1 MCTTNHPGMA
11 RPGYLIDAPMESIA
25 SVGAVFT
32 RMLAHH
38 REIGLNCEQVMALLD
53 LNREYHSRQVA
64 IQLEFAQISE
74 SLEIKWGRIN
84 DQEIAKRENLLK
96 RHAQLFEEH
105 ERLFFE
111 MARRGHE
118 ILTDEQLERAEA
130 VYHEEKEE
138 MLRTLAP
145 SLNRAVG
152 PRFSFAETS
161 GLRTNG
167 KNHLESLQSAE
178 PVFTA

>member
-1 MCTTNHPGMA
+1 
-11 RPGYLIDAPMESIA
+11 
-25 SVGAVFT
+25 
-32 RMLAHH
+32 MLAHH

-64 IQLEFAQISE
+64 IQLEFAQTGE

-84 DQEIAKRENLLK
+84 NQEIAKRENLLK

-130 VYHEEKEE
+130 VYHE
-138 MLRTLAP
+138 AC
-145 SLNRAVG
+145 
-152 PRFSFAETS
+152 
-161 GLRTNG
+161 
-167 KNHLESLQSAE
+167 
-178 PVFTA
+178 